1 MFAHTRPVL
10 AVCLLVI
17 LIAAAPGGL
26 RPAYAD
32 AEEPVKTNLEV
43 VKGLTTDVI
52 QEMMATVP
60 EHVEADE
67 VWVASLGNDERY
79 NYVFNVLT
87 GMLTARGVKVH
98 DRLGQAGVVDS
109 TGAVVKNKARGDEL
123 WLEFEILDFDLEYT
137 KIYRKFLIGGKKVKR
152 RADVTLLAKLVDS
165 SDGLV
170 LWQGEASKT
179 YSDQFPYSRI
189 DEVEAG
195 LHEFSKPPR
204 EGRSWGKV
212 IEPIAVSAI
221 IVGLIYLF
229 FSNQSG
235 E

>member
-1 MFAHTRPVL
+1 MFAHMRPVL
-10 AVCLLVI
+10 AVCLLAA
-17 LIAAAPGGL
+17 LIAIASGAL
-26 RPAYAD
+26 RPVLAD
-32 AEEPVKTNLEV
+32 PEESVKTNLEV
-43 VKGLTTDVI
+43 VKALTADAI
-52 QEMMATVP
+52 EEMMATVP
-60 EHVEADE
+60 EGVKADE
-67 VWVASLGNDERY
+67 VWVASVGRDERY
-79 NYVFNVLT
+79 NFVFNVLT
-87 GMLTARGVKVH
+87 GKLTANGIKVH
-98 DRLGQAGVVDS
+98 DRMGHAASDS
-109 TGAVVKNKARGDEL
+109 SGAVAASAATGNEL

-152 RADVTLLAKLVDS
+152 RADVSLLAKLVDS

-179 YSDQFPYSRI
+179 YSDQFAYSQI

-212 IEPIAVSAI
+212 VEPIAVSAI